1 MRAVACVL
9 ATLGAFGSTAMS
21 RAAGPDIIVGDMLDV
36 LRYNVTGDPLSYV
49 FGTLSCNVG
58 NQYANWIPDTNQ
70 HPVIAQGL
78 YRLKDGRFEQIGMSW
93 LKHGFAASI
102 GSFCDF
108 CNNPGSSQRL
118 GAGCSDPYFA
128 STNAQQFGLGPRS
141 EVNAFT
147 GEFAFPFTLGWQQ
160 QGDVAYKRI
169 QVSYAD
175 MDPAQNPGA
184 LYFGEGQYVLPDE
197 APFGNQFNNASYRR
211 MFVGAPLG
219 GSWNLSFTDETRQM
233 IPAIFGWRERTGGP
247 DADDDL
253 SVEITAVNV
262 PGEGRFYLGHRVWS
276 LGGGL
281 WAYEYAIQNLNSH
294 RSAGSFSVP
303 VGSALGISD
312 IGFHDVAYHSGE
324 IYSGTDWPGTVSS
337 GSLTWATQTYAENI
351 NANALRWGTLYNFR
365 FVSDRPPVSGIV
377 TIGLFRPGTPSSI
390 TVAARVPESSPPP
403 ACPGDVNDDQ
413 QVTGADLSVLLAQF
427 GSTVAP
433 GSGADLNSDGFV
445 NGADLSVL
453 LGAFGSTCP

>member
-1 MRAVACVL
+1 MRSVACVL
-9 ATLGAFGSTAMS
+9 ATLGALTGAASS

-36 LRYNVTGDPLSYV
+36 LRYNVTGEPLSYV
-49 FGTLSCNVG
+49 FGTLSCNIG
-58 NQYANWIPDTNQ
+58 DQYANWIPTNNQ

-160 QGDVAYKRI
+160 GGDVAYKRI
-169 QVSYAD
+169 QVSSAD
-175 MDPAQNPGA
+175 MDPALNAGA

-211 MFVGAPLG
+211 LFVGAPLG
-219 GSWNLSFTDETRQM
+219 GSWNLSFMGDTRQM
-233 IPAIFGWRERTGGP
+233 TPAIFAWRERLNGP
-247 DADDDL
+247 DGDDDTNVVIV
-253 SVEITAVNV
+253 SVDV
-262 PGEGRFYLGHRVWS
+262 PGDGRFYLGHRVVS
-276 LGGGL
+276 IGGGL
-281 WAYEYAIQNLNSH
+281 WSYEYAIQNLNCH
-294 RSAGSFSVP
+294 RSGGSFSVP
-303 VGSALGISD
+303 VGSASGLTN

-324 IYSGTDWPGTVSS
+324 PYSGTDWPGIVS
-337 GSLTWATQTYAENI
+337 GGTLTWATESFATNA

-365 FVSDRPPVSGIV
+365 FVSDRPPVTGNVS
-377 TIGLFRPGTPSSI
+377 IGLFRPGSPSS
-390 TVAARVPESSPPP
+390 VNVVARVPEAATPPK
-403 ACPGDVNDDQ
+403 CPGDVNDDQ

-427 GSTVAP
+427 GSSVTP
-433 GSGADLNSDGFV
+433 GSGADLNADGTV

-453 LGAFGSTCP
+453 LGAFGSSC